1 MLAWQIESVFEEF
14 PTASIQ
20 LHAPEGVLL
29 EGDTI
34 PVKAF
39 EQDWSTWL
47 SLTPYLHVQTLQE
60 PLLLIIIFLGW

>member
-1 MLAWQIESVFEEF
+1 MLAWQIESVFAEF

-39 EQDWSTWL
+39 EQVWSTWL